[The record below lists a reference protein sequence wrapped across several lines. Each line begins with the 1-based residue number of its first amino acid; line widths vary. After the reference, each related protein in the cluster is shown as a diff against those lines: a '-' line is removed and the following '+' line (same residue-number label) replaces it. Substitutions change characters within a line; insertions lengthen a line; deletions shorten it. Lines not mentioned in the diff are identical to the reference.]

1 MTLALH
7 GVAVSRGVAIGRV
20 HLLRRDA
27 LDIDEVTLE
36 AQMIEAE
43 VARFD
48 AAIATARAQLADVR
62 DRIPASTKSNIASFI
77 DTHILMLEDPAIVE
91 ETRATIRE
99 RGCNAE
105 WALKVGADA
114 IIAVFDEMEDAYLK
128 TRRDDVQHVVDRI
141 QRVLRNHQPV
151 EQALARRALTGT
163 VIVADDLTPADT
175 ALLDTERVAA
185 FATEYG
191 GPTSHTAIIARS
203 LNLPSVVGLHELVRY
218 AKPGDEVVI
227 DGDAGVLLLNPD
239 PEIRNFY
246 QAKKAKILRHR
257 TVLRDLTDRPA
268 ITRDGIAV
276 TLNANVELPGDFDA
290 AERYRADGVGLYRTE
305 FLYMNRSEGL
315 PDEDE
320 HFAAYAA
327 LIAKVKG
334 KPVTIRTVDLG
345 ADKPLDAASTQ
356 HAVNPALGL
365 RAVRLCLKEVDLFRP
380 QVKAILRASAL
391 GPVKLMVPMLSSLA
405 ELERVF
411 ALIAEARAE
420 LAEAG
425 EAFDPRMPIGGM
437 VEVPAAAVCADAFA
451 AKLDFLSIGT
461 NDLIQYTM
469 AIDRVDDQVSYL
481 YDPLNL
487 GVLRLVQT
495 TIEAGNHA
503 GIPVAMCGEMAGD
516 PRYVQLLLAM
526 GLREFSV
533 HPNTLLEVKKLVRAT
548 SVAQLATRVNA
559 AIRSRDPEE
568 IRRVVERLDEA

>member
-7 GVAVSRGVAIGRV
+7 GVAVSPGVAIGRV
-20 HLLRRDA
+20 HLVRRDA
-27 LDIDEVTLE
+27 LDIDEVTL
-36 AQMIEAE
+36 AADLVEAE

-99 RGCNAE
+99 RRCNAE

-163 VIVADDLTPADT
+163 IIVADDLTPADT
-175 ALLDTERVAA
+175 ALLDTARVAA

-227 DGDAGVLLLNPD
+227 DGDAGVLLLDPD
-239 PEIRNFY
+239 PEIRHFY

-257 TVLRDLTDRPA
+257 TVLTDLTDRPA

-290 AERYRADGVGLYRTE
+290 AEGYRADGVGLYRTE

-315 PDEDE
+315 PNEDE

-345 ADKPLDAASTQ
+345 ADKPLDAASTH

-391 GPVKLMVPMLSSLA
+391 GPVKLMIPMLSSLA

-411 ALIAEARAE
+411 ALIDEARAE

-437 VEVPAAAVCADAFA
+437 VEVPAAAICADAFA
-451 AKLDFLSIGT
+451 ARLDFLSIGT

-495 TIEAGNHA
+495 TIEAGIHA

-533 HPNTLLEVKKLVRAT
+533 HPNTLLEVKKLIRET
-548 SVAQLATRVNA
+548 SVAQIASRVKA

-568 IRRVVERLDEA
+568 IRQVVERLDEA